1 MCWIINSIQTLH
13 WYSGWKERL
22 WKKLVIQNKFKQ
34 HLGTQEIL
42 RALFIQK
49 TVNWR
54 QEEVSSK
61 ERPVS
66 SNKNSQLIVNGTIY
80 SFIFERCVSLEW
92 RTNIQPVNKI
102 EVLIYTSTGNT
113 SGIKYAIHTE
123 RKLEWVGSSK
133 QENLESFSKRR
144 LAVLLKKQVPK
155 EKRACLSKD
164 PKRNCETQQCT
175 QNDLQKIF
183 IWKLQLSILIL
194 SHSREIFDWSSAF
207 LQMILQFEERKKE
220 SARKKRACWSRGP
233 RKGLWSYFL
242 KQVPRGPMASEAT
255 ISGTTYSIQRDPTNK
270 RKEYSRD
277 HVEQIEFTI
286 YYWQIIPF

>member
-13 WYSGWKERL
+13 WYSGWKKRL

-92 RTNIQPVNKI
+92 RTNIQPMNKI

-123 RKLEWVGSSK
+123 RKLEWVGSFK
-133 QENLESFSKRR
+133 QENLEKFFRKK
-144 LAVLLKKQVPK
+144 LAVLLKKQVLK
-155 EKRACLSKD
+155 EKRACSNKD
-164 PKRNCETQQCT
+164 PKRNCEPQQCT
-175 QNDLQKIF
+175 QNNLHKSSSESFNRVFLWNFCLIISLFADDLI
-183 IWKLQLSILIL
+183 IW
-194 SHSREIFDWSSAF
+194 
-207 LQMILQFEERKKE
+207 RKK
-220 SARKKRACWSRGP
+220 
-233 RKGLWSYFL
+233 KGE
-242 KQVPRGPMASEAT
+242 R
-255 ISGTTYSIQRDPTNK
+255 
-270 RKEYSRD
+270 
-277 HVEQIEFTI
+277 
-286 YYWQIIPF
+286 